1 MLNLSEILSRKI
13 AVTTYGNFWF
23 PKAHSM
29 LFAFIDNLKDDPL
42 FLKHLKNNNTTREQW
57 VERTEKILTNMEEG
71 IAYTDREV
79 SRNLKLGKVPY
90 MFNATEVFEM
100 EMENLKER
108 VVAQGAGENTVY
120 ELLEL
125 CSELYNE
132 NNIFLTQPYADNFY
146 MLDADE
152 KLDEVIKLLIND
164 KTREDSGVPK
174 FKDISVIVRQ
184 FDLDEPIEND
194 QHRWWVVKDN
204 LANDPAFKNAPPR
217 ELLNHPDYQEDFDGD
232 NGEYKKFV
240 FDIPSM
246 PYIADDVKPKYVQ
259 FIDIFGRRFCCDEPQ
274 CKANGAITWIN
285 NVQIC
290 LDNYGRPYS
299 MISYH
304 DTRQNGDEA
313 NIYYHQYNS
322 YQTSMSVSSHNMFRQ
337 TESCFEGIE
346 GTNAAIKDADYL
358 EEWKRTKNNAEA
370 EAVHLYLS
378 TSIITHA
385 VIGGLFRVTQW
396 LNGDNGDVF
405 VKEDTPIDRHERK
418 RIKRS
423 AMGQNTNDD
432 GPTVTIKTLKV
443 KPSLYVVEADGTERK
458 LNPRELAQHTRR
470 GHFAHYGI
478 NGKGL
483 LFGKYVKSVYRK
495 PVTIGKLENG
505 LVIKDYELEAN
516 SVQK

>member
-1 MLNLSEILSRKI
+1 MLNLSELLSRKI

-29 LFAFIDNLKDDPL
+29 LFAYIDTLKDKPE
-42 FLKHLKNNNTTREQW
+42 FKEHLKKNNTTLEAW
-57 VERTEKILTNMEEG
+57 VDSTENMLRNVEES
-71 IAYTDREV
+71 IKYTD
-79 SRNLKLGKVPY
+79 SQIAQNLKLGKVPY

-108 VVAQGAGENTVY
+108 VIAQGAGENTVY

-152 KLDEVIKLLIND
+152 KLDEVIKLLINNE
-164 KTREDSGVPK
+164 TREDSGVPK

-204 LANDPAFKNAPPR
+204 LANDPAFKNVPPR
-217 ELLNHPDYQEDFDGD
+217 ELLNHPNYDNNEIDYKG
-232 NGEYKKFV
+232 FV
-240 FDIPSM
+240 LDMPSM

-259 FIDIFGRRFCCDEPQ
+259 FVDIFGRRFCCDDSR
-274 CKANGAITWIN
+274 CNANGAITWIN

-299 MISYH
+299 MVSYH
-304 DTRQNGDEA
+304 DVRQADDEI
-313 NIYYHQYNS
+313 NIYDNQYVSN
-322 YQTSMSVSSHNMFRQ
+322 QTSMSVGSHKMFS
-337 TESCFEGIE
+337 TSEACFEGIE
-346 GTNAAIKDADYL
+346 DTVKGYEYI